1 MCCSGL
7 SYESQGLK
15 DPADDQYAAALRLEK
30 KYIPAHIARGN
41 LAYAAGDLKKAEASY
56 RRALRIDPNN
66 EGANNNMAMVLLQRG
81 KDLDKA
87 ERYAQTA
94 LKQNGTLR
102 PYVLDTLDQIAN
114 ARGNVAMKL

>member
-1 MCCSGL
+1 MWWSLLL
-7 SYESQGLK
+7 SFCKS
-15 DPADDQYAAALRLEK
+15 
-30 KYIPAHIARGN
+30 
-41 LAYAAGDLKKAEASY
+41 
-56 RRALRIDPNN
+56 
-66 EGANNNMAMVLLQRG
+66 QRG